1 MIIYDPKITGSFDV
15 NGTSISSLDQID
27 VTSGSVS
34 SLNDAT
40 SSYALIAEIS
50 GSTTSL
56 SSSLASEL
64 LKNTTDTLTGD
75 LTVTGTLTAQDLH
88 VQEVTSSIVFSSG
101 SNKFG
106 ENVSNTHEFTGSLNL
121 TGSIT
126 YGGSGL
132 NITGQS
138 SDGSDNQAFFIAAGG
153 GTSDSRG
160 AYIWARGNEATN
172 GGRIQIN
179 AGNTATGDILLYTGG
194 SVRMYISSSGTIGV
208 GTSNPLTNLLSIRGY
223 GAIDSNANQGLT
235 LESNHYY
242 DSVSKYINN
251 GYASIISQD
260 TGGTY
265 AGYIRFQQAGLNSSG
280 AGATMTLTDSMVI
293 DQSGNLQIA
302 TTALSG
308 SADPRV
314 SVYSKGYYYDG
325 SGNGLGDFHIGNGTY
340 GLSTGVALGG
350 GGAGDVRIWTTGG
363 AHKLIFGTGGGDRVY
378 LKSNGY
384 LGLGVYDPSH
394 KLQVLIGAGDGT
406 GLGLLNTSGQGL
418 KIFTDTT
425 AANADVYIQQG
436 ASGAAMIFRQTTNE
450 RMRIDSS
457 GRVSVNDTVSGNF
470 LTNYDTKLLVGGE
483 VIARSLT
490 ANESMV
496 SIGGDSNGAF
506 IKSGKQD
513 GSLTD
518 RPLNLIT
525 GEDIRISIASSGNV
539 GIGTTSVPT
548 LLTLDASAENQSAPS
563 QALRINGPNTPGNS
577 NSAQQIVWAFDYAG
591 SARIQAFREAS
602 WGTSMQFLTNA
613 PAEGSDS
620 PQVRL
625 HIDESGNVGINA
637 TSPAEKLE
645 VDGSIRVNNYIASDH
660 NFLSMNQRAYY
671 NTAWKKSSSGRA
683 RQLQLGTDYSGA
695 LEYRISN
702 VDGGS
707 AGDNITWQSI
717 FVANDNGNI
726 GIGTTDPSDALV
738 TVKGGGNP
746 VGIGDE
752 YGHTGIKFYGAQT
765 GQLEIFNN
773 RGNSTYG
780 NIIFTNSSVESMRI
794 DASNRVGIGT
804 DSPSGQ
810 FHSYISATRYF
821 GHNVNSGDLSV
832 VSDNNSA
839 PVFKVQGTGTAD
851 LVNILDNTS
860 QVFTIK
866 DGGNVGIGTTSPSA
880 DLHINDGEGA
890 AIVYQGSKRGKMI
903 GKTIQRHTAGTPK
916 TDLFTINSFQS
927 GNSNLYAVVTVLY
940 VSPTSTNGGKAS
952 AQFWIDNDNQSSPTV
967 GSFTH
972 EQQVGSASFSLEWD
986 NTNKILKFVPASA
999 NYWYYVVDVEYVAF
1013 DGASV
1018 TFNTSHSYNEE

>member
-1 MIIYDPKITGSFDV
+1 MKLGKTYFSGSLTFDEGNNFIGPNTSVLTGS
-15 NGTSISSLDQID
+15 L
-27 VTSGSVS
+27 SGSVKGTFEGS
-34 SLNDAT
+34 FAGDTLTN
-40 SSYALIAEIS
+40 IS
-50 GSTTSL
+50 GAFDAVS
-56 SSSLASEL
+56 ASIASDR

-75 LTVTGTLTAQDLH
+75 LTVTGTLTAQEFH
-88 VQEVTSSIVFSSG
+88 TEYVSG
-101 SNKFG
+101 SIIYESGSTKFG
-106 ENVSNTHEFTGSLNL
+106 DSLDDTHEFTGSIFL
-121 TGSIT
+121 TGSLKYNTPTLRIVGT
-126 YGGSGL
+126 S
-132 NITGQS
+132 T
-138 SDGSDNQAFFIAAGG
+138 DGSDDQAFFFAAGG
-153 GTSDSRG
+153 DTSDSRG
-160 AYIWARGNEATN
+160 AYIWGRGNEATN

-179 AGNTATGDILLYTGG
+179 AGNTATGDIQLYTGG

-223 GAIDSNANQGLT
+223 GAIDSNANQGILIS
-235 LESNHYY
+235 SNHYY
-242 DSVSKYINN
+242 STEDKYIGN
-251 GYASIISQD
+251 GYGSIISQD

-280 AGATMTLTDSMVI
+280 AGATMTLSDSMVI

-302 TTALSG
+302 TTNLSG
-308 SADPRV
+308 SGDPRV

-325 SGNGLGDFHIGNGTY
+325 SGNGLGDFHIGDGTY

-436 ASGAAMIFRQTTNE
+436 ATGAAMIFRQTTNE
-450 RMRIDSS
+450 RMRINSNGSVGIGTDNPIRKLHIQGDSISSDTPTLRISSTDSS
-457 GRVSVNDTVSGNF
+457 G
-470 LTNYDTKLLVGGE
+470 TNKFGIEFYSTNGADVRGKLLADNNGRVYIDDNGG
-483 VIARSLT
+483 
-490 ANESMV
+490 
-496 SIGGDSNGAF
+496 GGVVLQTNG
-506 IKSGKQD
+506 G
-513 GSLTD
+513 T
-518 RPLNLIT
+518 
-525 GEDIRISIASSGNV
+525 GNV
-539 GIGTTSVPT
+539 GIGTTSMPT

-563 QALRINGPNTPGNS
+563 QALRINGPNSPGNS

-625 HIDESGNVGINA
+625 HIDESGHV
-637 TSPAEKLE
+637 
-645 VDGSIRVNNYIASDH
+645 
-660 NFLSMNQRAYY
+660 
-671 NTAWKKSSSGRA
+671 
-683 RQLQLGTDYSGA
+683 
-695 LEYRISN
+695 
-702 VDGGS
+702 
-707 AGDNITWQSI
+707 
-717 FVANDNGNI
+717 
-726 GIGTTDPSDALV
+726 GIGTTSPNAPLHVNGGVHFGPDSGVLNPS
-738 TVKGGGNP
+738 
-746 VGIGDE
+746 
-752 YGHTGIKFYGAQT
+752 T
-765 GQLEIFNN
+765 GQVLIETASGGTPTLQFYP
-773 RGNSTYG
+773 YG
-780 NIIFTNSSVESMRI
+780 SSVMFLKSDGTTGVLGWNSGADREI
-794 DASNRVGIGT
+794 NINNEGAGKILVGIGT
-804 DSPSGQ
+804 GAPTKTLDVRTDDGVLIKGASGSVNGKLSFLPASGGRQ
-810 FHSYISATRYF
+810 YDFRNDGSSFVIHDASAGSDRMYFHYS
-821 GHNVNSGDLSV
+821 
-832 VSDNNSA
+832 
-839 PVFKVQGTGTAD
+839 
-851 LVNILDNTS
+851 
-860 QVFTIK
+860 
-866 DGGNVGIGTTSPSA
+866 GNVGIGTTSPSA

-903 GKTIQRHTAGTPK
+903 GKTIQRHTASSPK

-927 GNSNLYAVVTVLY
+927 SNSNLYAVVTVLY
-940 VSPTSTNGGKAS
+940 VSPTSTNGGKMS

-972 EQQVGSASFSLEWD
+972 EQQVGSATFSLEWD

-1018 TFNTSHSYNEE
+1018 TFNTAHSYSET